1 MNDNNRKYLW
11 SLIQSTGDFLLGKLS
26 DHPNHPKGRNPY
38 AHVALKVKTKF
49 GLSYIRD
56 ELMQHITCGQNSLRF
71 IIFSAE
77 KTRIASPC
85 SSLF

>member
-11 SLIQSTGDFLLGKLS
+11 SLIQSTGDFLLGKLP

-49 GLSYIRD
+49 GLSYKDLPDNKFEDVKKFLNFIKLD
-56 ELMQHITCGQNSLRF
+56 EG
-71 IIFSAE
+71 
-77 KTRIASPC
+77 
-85 SSLF
+85 